1 MEVPLFRINLDIVVI
16 LKGHVR
22 NIFSRFLFD
31 VDCPLY
37 LRYRRKVDTLRK
49 GFIAESTSRKEDA
62 DTSKKSKRKS
72 RWGDESDKVA
82 LFQPGV
88 AVGQGGSGG
97 GGRNPVLIQYAIKVF
112 GTTDLEPSQWKQCED
127 QLKVVKA
134 MFVCYF

>member
-1 MEVPLFRINLDIVVI
+1 M
-16 LKGHVR
+16 
-22 NIFSRFLFD
+22 
-31 VDCPLY
+31 DCPLY

-88 AVGQGGSGG
+88 AVGQGSSGG

-127 QLKVVKA
+127 QLKIFLLK
-134 MFVCYF
+134 VCNQQRNKFDSTRKFTIKNGGN

>member
-1 MEVPLFRINLDIVVI
+1 M
-16 LKGHVR
+16 
-22 NIFSRFLFD
+22 
-31 VDCPLY
+31 DCPLY

-127 QLKVVKA
+127 QLKVFSKSYV
-134 MFVCYF
+134 YFLFKRYSLIIFLNCPLSRQSSFFLSPSKE

>member
-1 MEVPLFRINLDIVVI
+1 M
-16 LKGHVR
+16 
-22 NIFSRFLFD
+22 
-31 VDCPLY
+31 DCPLY

-134 MFVCYF
+134 IFVGY